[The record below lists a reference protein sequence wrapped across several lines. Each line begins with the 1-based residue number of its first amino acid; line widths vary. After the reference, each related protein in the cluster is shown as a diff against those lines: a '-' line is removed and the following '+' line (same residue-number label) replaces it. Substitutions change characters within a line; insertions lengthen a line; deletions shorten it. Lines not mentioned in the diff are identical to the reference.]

1 MDTTEARTKILDTIA
16 AVLVDFAME
25 DDPEADRNELMDL
38 FLDVA
43 ADIYDDLGL
52 EVVSTNEGQATLT
65 VKFDG

>member
-52 EVVSTNEGQATLT
+52 EVVSTSEGQATLT